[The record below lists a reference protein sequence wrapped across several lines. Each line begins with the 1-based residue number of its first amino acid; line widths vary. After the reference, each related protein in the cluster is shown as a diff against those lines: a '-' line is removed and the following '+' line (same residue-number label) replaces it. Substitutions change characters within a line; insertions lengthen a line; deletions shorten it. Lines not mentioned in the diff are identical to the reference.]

1 LPLHASSTDA
11 VTPHTPTMSLVPET
25 RRHLLRWAT
34 RAATRPMAIIPESH
48 QVKEK
53 KDAQRVDFFGDQQDI
68 DSRYDDATRVDQ
80 PTSCAAWIASETSND
95 AELGLEKGVSTPRSA
110 THLSPP
116 GWKTEPDFVVARDP
130 ERTLTCFPAFSFF
143 PLVSNRYAML
153 DKVRLKAVAFEERYR
168 KDGKGF
174 VRPWETNPEL
184 KKVVD
189 PVSHLGDDETK

>member
-1 LPLHASSTDA
+1 
-11 VTPHTPTMSLVPET
+11 
-25 RRHLLRWAT
+25 
-34 RAATRPMAIIPESH
+34 MAIIPESH

-68 DSRYDDATRVDQ
+68 DS
-80 PTSCAAWIASETSND
+80 
-95 AELGLEKGVSTPRSA
+95 
-110 THLSPP
+110 
-116 GWKTEPDFVVARDP
+116 
-130 ERTLTCFPAFSFF
+130 
-143 PLVSNRYAML
+143 RYAML